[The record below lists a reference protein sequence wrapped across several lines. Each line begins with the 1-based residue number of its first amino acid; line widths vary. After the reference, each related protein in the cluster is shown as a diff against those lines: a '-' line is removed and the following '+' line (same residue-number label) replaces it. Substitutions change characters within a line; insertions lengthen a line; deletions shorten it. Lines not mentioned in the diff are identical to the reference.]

1 MKKPEL
7 LVTPS
12 KVSDV
17 LPLIEAG
24 ADAFLIGEQTFG
36 IRLAGEF
43 SKEDVEQTVQ
53 LVHAHGKKVYVAMN
67 AIFHHDRIP
76 LLGDYLTFLD
86 ARNVDGVVF
95 GDPAVIM
102 AAKETGV
109 NLSLH
114 WSTETTGTNYY
125 TCNYW
130 GRKGA
135 TRAVLA
141 KELNMDSVIEIK
153 ENAEV
158 EIEIQVHGMT
168 CMFQS
173 KRTLIGNY
181 FEYQGKQMDVE
192 GKDMEEGLF
201 LHDQERQN
209 KYPIFEDKNG
219 THIMSPNDV
228 CMIDELEEFI
238 DAGIDSLKI
247 DGILKSLS
255 YMTEVTSLYRKAIDL
270 LMTDKEAYEDQKDD
284 WVKRIEEIQPV
295 NRSIDTGFFFKET
308 VY

>member
-1 MKKPEL
+1 
-7 LVTPS
+7 
-12 KVSDV
+12 
-17 LPLIEAG
+17 
-24 ADAFLIGEQTFG
+24 
-36 IRLAGEF
+36 
-43 SKEDVEQTVQ
+43 
-53 LVHAHGKKVYVAMN
+53 MN
-67 AIFHHDRIP
+67 AIFHNDRVQ

-86 ARNVDGVVF
+86 ALNVDGVVF

-109 NLSLH
+109 SLNLH

-141 KELNMDSVIEIK
+141 KELNMDSVIDIK

-192 GKDMEEGLF
+192 GRNMEEGLF

-209 KYPIFEDKNG
+209 KYPIFEDANG

-228 CMIDELEEFI
+228 CMIDELEEFV
-238 DAGIDSLKI
+238 DAGIDSFKI

-270 LMTDKEAYEDQKDD
+270 LATDKDAYEDQKED